1 MRLDSGRILALA
13 ASLLAIGT
21 LLGAAGT
28 HALRGA
34 LPAERF
40 DFYMTAVRYQFLQ
53 ALGLL
58 GVGVAARS
66 IDSALLRWA
75 AGLLFTGIVLFCG
88 SLYGLTFQAPRAL
101 SALTAVGGLTLVVG
115 WTLFALAAWRSRQS

>member
-21 LLGAAGT
+21 LLGAFGT

-34 LPAERF
+34 LPADRL
-40 DFYMTAVRYQFLQ
+40 DFYMTAVRYQFLH

-58 GVGVAARS
+58 GVGVAARTL
-66 IDSALLRWA
+66 DSAVLRWS
-75 AGLLFTGIVLFCG
+75 AGLLFAGIVLFCG
-88 SLYGLTFQAPRAL
+88 SLYGMTFEAPRAL
-101 SALTAVGGLTLVVG
+101 SALTAVGGLTLVVA
-115 WTLFALAAWRSRQS
+115 WALFAFAAWRSRQS

>member
-21 LLGAAGT
+21 LLGAFGT

-34 LPAERF
+34 LPPDRL
-40 DFYMTAVRYQFLQ
+40 DFYTTGVRYQFLH

-58 GVGVAARS
+58 GVGVAART
-66 IDSALLRWA
+66 IDSAALRWA
-75 AGLLFTGIVLFCG
+75 AGLLFAGIALFCG
-88 SLYGLTFQAPRAL
+88 SLYGMTFQAPRAL
-101 SALTAVGGLTLVVG
+101 AALTAVGGVTLVVA
-115 WTLFALAAWRSRQS
+115 WALFAFAAWRSRQS